1 MTEEMTYQKSDI
13 MIEYKYN
20 NQMLMLAKKNHL
32 SFENHYNAIRLPKI
46 LIDVLQSGI
55 QEMEEKGNVYY
66 MLNKTSFL
74 NQLGEETNKFEFFY
88 DDLTG
93 NEFSNNKVI
102 FKIVKFDK
110 ITLKR
115 AISFC
120 HKLSNILPHSHNF
133 CIIMSVD
140 ENYVNI
146 SFHMERKGE
155 TWLGDDLEVYKSDAI
170 LVMNVKNESNS
181 K

>member
-1 MTEEMTYQKSDI
+1 MGI
-13 MIEYKYN
+13 LN
-20 NQMLMLAKKNHL
+20 
-32 SFENHYNAIRLPKI
+32 KI
-46 LIDVLQSGI
+46 LNPITHSQDLNDEI
-55 QEMEEKGNVYY
+55 EKY
-66 MLNKTSFL
+66 
-74 NQLGEETNKFEFFY
+74 
-88 DDLTG
+88 
-93 NEFSNNKVI
+93 NKVI
-102 FKIVKFDK
+102 NDYNKLCVKLQSDAINLYELRK
-110 ITLKR
+110 ETLKKVLQLDSYIEHLEDCPDCIIKSSKR

-133 CIIMSVD
+133 CIVMSVD
-140 ENYVNI
+140 ENYVTI